1 MVGTGNPL
9 FFYIFYRFTNGILL
23 RTRRKTK
30 IKSRQGHAS
39 RLASL
44 LRTPPGSPAAS
55 PSSPRGSGQQT
66 AAGERPGGAGHG
78 GSGTSATSSS
88 PGAPGPLLCLPGE
101 APASASPFAA
111 SRKGT
116 RALGRG
122 RFWRAGAATGRR
134 RRALL
139 HTSISSGRFA
149 KGDLFPSLLAF
160 CSFSQ
165 PGQEQRALWQMRRR

>member
-44 LRTPPGSPAAS
+44 LHTPPGSPAVS

-66 AAGERPGGAGHG
+66 AAGERSGGAGHG
-78 GSGTSATSSS
+78 GSGM
-88 PGAPGPLLCLPGE
+88 
-101 APASASPFAA
+101 PAGCPPPRGHRDRSSASLGKPPPRPAP
-111 SRKGT
+111 SQPPQR
-116 RALGRG
+116 GRG
-122 RFWRAGAATGRR
+122 RWDGDTSGERGERPGGVGGLYGTLLSARGVLQSVIYFRASSRSAAFHS
-134 RRALL
+134 RAK
-139 HTSISSGRFA
+139 SSECSGR
-149 KGDLFPSLLAF
+149 
-160 CSFSQ
+160 
-165 PGQEQRALWQMRRR
+165 